1 MLRGRAPVLRRYGF
15 PQLAILVRGRS
26 SSHALL
32 GLLAVPLVVTG
43 CAGLQ
48 PAARDWVKL
57 QTSASTQYYVVRG
70 RTTRAIFDAI
80 DSNGL
85 SDGKGR
91 RAVGLTAVHWKLGGT
106 LQSGPSSCDTA
117 SVTITLDLSVTL
129 PQLDQR
135 DGLSPDLEAKWQ
147 RFAAR
152 VATHEQ
158 RHVDIYLDG
167 AKRMKTRLELALA
180 RPSSCAAL
188 QTTIQ
193 DIWHSQQAETEEDQE
208 RFHLD
213 DEARIQTDRTP
224 LQSRIDANTARLT
237 AIESEARAADLDL
250 EGLTRQ
256 INATSSQMEGV
267 VTEMR
272 QSAGASFECGHP
284 QPGSHLQTLCQ
295 RYESLAAAH
304 RTLVDRYK
312 ALVERRR
319 VLGEEHTRLV
329 ETTNDLVEAFNWTR

>member
-1 MLRGRAPVLRRYGF
+1 MRHGRAAVLRRYGF
-15 PQLAILVRGRS
+15 HQLAILVRGRS
-26 SSHALL
+26 SSPALV
-32 GLLAVPLVVTG
+32 GLLALPLVVAG

-48 PAARDWVKL
+48 PAAREWVKL
-57 QTSASTQYYVVRG
+57 RTSTSTQYYMVRG
-70 RTTRAIFDAI
+70 NTTRAIFDAI

-91 RAVGLTAVHWKLGGT
+91 RAVGLTVVHWNLGGA

-117 SVTITLDLSVTL
+117 SVTIALDLSVTL

-152 VATHEQ
+152 VAAHEQ

-167 AKRMKTRLELALA
+167 AKRMKRRLEVALA
-180 RPSSCAAL
+180 RLSSCAAL

-193 DIWHSQQAETEEDQE
+193 DIWRSQQAETEEDQE

-213 DEARIQTDRTP
+213 DDARLQTDRTP
-224 LQSRIDANTARLT
+224 LQSRIDANRARLT
-237 AIESEARAADLDL
+237 GLESAARAADLDL

-256 INATSSQMEGV
+256 MNATSAQMEAV
-267 VTEMR
+267 ATEMR
-272 QSAGASFECGHP
+272 QSAGASFNCAHP
-284 QPGSHLQTLCQ
+284 RPSSHLQTLCQ
-295 RYESLAAAH
+295 RYESLATAH
-304 RTLVDRYK
+304 RTLVERYN

-319 VLGEEHTRLV
+319 LLGDEHTRLV
-329 ETTNDLVEAFNWTR
+329 ETTNDLIEVFNWTR